1 MNQFYIAEM
10 SIRYYLFATDRSLR
24 RSLLETMDS
33 YGPHL
38 TTAVIEEQIYPQ
50 LQVGA
55 GGGGRGGIGAGGE
68 VNG

>member
-24 RSLLETMDS
+24 RRLLETMDS

-38 TTAVIEEQIYPQ
+38 TTAVIEDQIYPQ
-50 LQVGA
+50 LQVSVL
-55 GGGGRGGIGAGGE
+55 GGRGGSTSLDIRRG
-68 VNG
+68 

>member
-38 TTAVIEEQIYPQ
+38 TTAVIEEQISPQ